1 MSLTLTLQCPLHP
14 NYQAKIAPVALC
26 KACRLLFSVRNN
38 THRVLSVPR
47 EERTELDELIVKSVD

>member
-26 KACRLLFSVRNN
+26 KACRLLFDVRNN
-38 THRVLSVPR
+38 TNRVLSVPR
-47 EERTELDELIVKSVD
+47 DERTELNELIVKSVD